1 CDTFAARNDD
11 LARMSRAVERPDL
24 PTGKLFLGG
33 QIILG
38 FVGAFVPYHHRTRAI
53 VLHGNHT
60 FKVRVFQWMI
70 LSHGRKAFAGWSM
83 LGPLGTAQDTS
94 TPWISN
100 RKSCFATLSHGLFLP
115 HNLLRTLIGPQ
126 PEKARLPE
134 LPGACPLGKADLGY
148 EL

>member
-1 CDTFAARNDD
+1 
-11 LARMSRAVERPDL
+11 
-24 PTGKLFLGG
+24 
-33 QIILG
+33 
-38 FVGAFVPYHHRTRAI
+38 
-53 VLHGNHT
+53 
-60 FKVRVFQWMI
+60 
-70 LSHGRKAFAGWSM
+70 M

-134 LPGACPLGKADLGY
+134 LPSTCPLGKADLGY
-148 EL
+148 ELRLHPMHATTRQAVSGKWARFGFDAGELLA